1 MISLDSSEVFV
12 QGDEPS
18 EILWRGKQWA
28 VTVEG
33 IEALDGTYYIGRER
47 LLENEV
53 DWPWVRQ
60 LGEKNW
66 CDIDEFATAYLVAIV
81 LHGYSQVRVPDFLRH
96 ANKAKNERQHA

>member
-33 IEALDGTYYIGRER
+33 IEALDGTYYIGKER
-47 LLENEV
+47 LLEERGGLAV
-53 DWPWVRQ
+53 GTAARRKELVR
-60 LGEKNW
+60 
-66 CDIDEFATAYLVAIV
+66 Y
-81 LHGYSQVRVPDFLRH
+81 
-96 ANKAKNERQHA
+96 